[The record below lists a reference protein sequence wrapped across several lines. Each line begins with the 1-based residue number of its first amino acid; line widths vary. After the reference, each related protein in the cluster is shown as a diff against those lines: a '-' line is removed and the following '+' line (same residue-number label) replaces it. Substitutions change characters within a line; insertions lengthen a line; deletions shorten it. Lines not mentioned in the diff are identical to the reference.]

1 MRKVITIL
9 LAFVILLLS
18 FALAED
24 PGLSEN
30 EQQFIGSWV
39 MYMSSGSTTY
49 LYTIT
54 FFDDQQVV
62 LKTLSFDGSK
72 LVSDHT
78 SSGKWCGFSTD
89 MIILTLAGH
98 DFAGG
103 IKEDGL
109 FVLLDYKTKE
119 PTAFFSRCPDL
130 SDRMV

>member
-1 MRKVITIL
+1 MRKVITFIL
-9 LAFVILLLS
+9 IFVMFLS
-18 FALAED
+18 SAAVAED

-30 EQQFIGSWV
+30 EHQFICSWV

-89 MIILTLAGH
+89 MIVLTLAGH